1 MEQDQNKNQITR
13 QKQKKN
19 RFILPALII
28 ILGVGILLYP
38 SASNY
43 YMYLHQSRAIVE
55 YKENISALD
64 NEDVA
69 RMWEEAVE
77 YNRLLYLA
85 QQAEEI
91 PDDFFANYD
100 NILHVTDDGMIGY
113 ISIPSIKMFLPI
125 FHGTSDNV
133 LQKGIGHWEFSSF
146 PVGGANTHAVLTGH
160 NGLTSSRIFTDL
172 EKVEV
177 GDTFV
182 LQIVGETMTYEVDT
196 IDVVLPNEIDSLSI
210 VEGEDLCTLDTC
222 VPYGVNSHR
231 LLVHGRRIK
240 NAPEAEVDAA
250 EEAGNS
256 ALADLLRMVAMIG
269 AGLVIL
275 IVLAG
280 AMSKKRK

>member
-1 MEQDQNKNQITR
+1 MEKGQFKNKNKR
-13 QKQKKN
+13 HKKIL
-19 RFILPALII
+19 ILPIMVV
-28 ILGVGILLYP
+28 ILGIGILLYP

-69 RMWEEAVE
+69 RMWKEAEE

-85 QQAEEI
+85 QQAEDI
-91 PDDFFANYD
+91 PDDFFANYN
-100 NILHVTDDGMIGY
+100 NILHVTDDGMMGY
-113 ISIPSIKMFLPI
+113 ISIPRIKIFLPV

-182 LQIVGETMTYEVDT
+182 LQIVGETMTYEVEN
-196 IDVVLPNEIDSLSI
+196 IDIVLPNEVDSLSI
-210 VEGEDLCTLDTC
+210 SEGRDLCTLDTC

-231 LLVHGRRIK
+231 LLVHGRRIE
-240 NAPEAEVDAA
+240 NASEIEADAA
-250 EEAGNS
+250 EDAGIN
-256 ALADLLRMVAMIG
+256 ALVDLLRMVAIIG
-269 AGLVIL
+269 AVLLFLL
-275 IVLAG
+275 IFVVR
-280 AMSKKRK
+280 MPKKL